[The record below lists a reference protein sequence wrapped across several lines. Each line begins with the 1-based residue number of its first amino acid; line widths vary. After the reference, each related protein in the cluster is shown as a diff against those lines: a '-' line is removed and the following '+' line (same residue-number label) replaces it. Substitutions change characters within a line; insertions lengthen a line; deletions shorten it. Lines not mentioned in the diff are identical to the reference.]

1 MKQAVNEHDAAL
13 VDAWLDGQLE
23 GQAAAALSE
32 RLAARQADDAD
43 LLHEEAQLRRLF
55 EGIELGKLGMA
66 MEVRPGFA
74 DAVMA
79 RLPRRAKASRLGL
92 GLAAAAALAGL
103 AAAVALLA
111 PGASTVG
118 SLSAALADYVAALAL
133 AGAGLL
139 GASWRGVGD
148 GVRSFLALSPANLA
162 MVVGVFAASCLL
174 LFALLRRRRAAVT
187 ARSQRP
193 RG

>member
-23 GQAAAALSE
+23 EQTAKAVSE
-32 RLAARQADDAD
+32 RLAARQAEDAV
-43 LLHEEAQLRRLF
+43 LLHEEEQLRRLF

-66 MEVRPGFA
+66 VEVRPGFA

-111 PGASTVG
+111 TGPSTAG
-118 SLSAALADYVAALAL
+118 SLAAALGDYVATLAL

-148 GVRSFLALSPANLA
+148 GVRGFLALSPANLA
-162 MVVGVFAASCLL
+162 VAVGVFAASCLL

-187 ARSQRP
+187 ARSP
-193 RG
+193 RSRD